1 MGGYPVKKKTKK
13 ILIAIV
19 RILHLV
25 FLLPLAYL
33 LSRLVVNSFGRI
45 SDDNPV
51 LAVVTS
57 LGAASIWALFLFRL
71 QRNINHGSD
80 NPYGDALSWTA
91 DRSARLVVALFL
103 LFTLGLGVQETVETN
118 SYWWVGAVV
127 ALILLGKPRSHFK
140 EWLRGLRFLRDK
152 ALVMDTPSPDKENVP
167 SDENPPEGTP

>member
-1 MGGYPVKKKTKK
+1 MKKKTK
-13 ILIAIV
+13 ISLL
-19 RILHLV
+19 RILQAVALIPIGYVIGAVLV
-25 FLLPLAYL
+25 
-33 LSRLVVNSFGRI
+33 RSFWSI
-45 SDDNPV
+45 SDDHPV
-51 LAVVTS
+51 LAVVTT
-57 LGAASIWALFLFRL
+57 LGGASIWFLFVFRL
-71 QRNINHGSD
+71 QGNISRGST

-91 DRSARLVVALFL
+91 ERSARLVVALFM
-103 LFTLGLGVQETVETN
+103 LFVLGRQIQESIESN